1 MKVFISWSGAAERE
15 VAESLSETLA
25 IVSAGRV
32 TAFVSSQSIPKGARG
47 MQAIGASLSASDYG
61 VVILSAANQ
70 HAPWITYE
78 AGALARSV
86 QAPVATLLLDLI
98 PSDVTGPL
106 ESFQATSFAS
116 PEDMRR
122 LFVEIAQRADT
133 AMPEESISILFDAA
147 WPSLQDS
154 WTPPSADDTV
164 QEPRRDDADML
175 SELVN
180 RMRRMEQKIDHN
192 SRSNG
197 PLRESTTAGK
207 KRRWFDELID
217 LLGDYGVVISQAGR
231 TNDGDIRVT
240 VDDDVSIIPMAALR
254 ALSVVAAQHNRTYV
268 FSGPALPGVTVA
280 PQGIFVTPQG

>member
-1 MKVFISWSGAAERE
+1 MKVFISWSGAAERD
-15 VAESLSETLA
+15 VAESLAETLSV
-25 IVSAGRV
+25 VSAGRV

-61 VVILSAANQ
+61 IVILSAANQ

-86 QAPVATLLLDLI
+86 EAPVATLLLDLI

-106 ESFQATSFAS
+106 ESFQATSFAT
-116 PEDMRR
+116 PADMRR

-133 AMPEESISILFDAA
+133 TMPEESIGILFDAA
-147 WPSLQDS
+147 WPSLRDS
-154 WTPPSADDTV
+154 WTPPSPDDTA

-180 RMRRMEQKIDHN
+180 RMRRMEQKLDHN
-192 SRSNG
+192 GRSSR
-197 PLRESTTAGK
+197 PLREPVTADS
-207 KRRWFDELID
+207 KREWFDELVE
-217 LLGDYGVVISQAGR
+217 LMGEYGIAINHAGR

-240 VDDDVSIIPMAALR
+240 VEDGTSIIPMPALR
-254 ALSVVAAQHNRTYV
+254 ALSLIAAQHNRTYV
-268 FSGPALPGVTVA
+268 FSGQALQGVTVTS
-280 PQGIFVTPQG
+280 QGIFVSAHG